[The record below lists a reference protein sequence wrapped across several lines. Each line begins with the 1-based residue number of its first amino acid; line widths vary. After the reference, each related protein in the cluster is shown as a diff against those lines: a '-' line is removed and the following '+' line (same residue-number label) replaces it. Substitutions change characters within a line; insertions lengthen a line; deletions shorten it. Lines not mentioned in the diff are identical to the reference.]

1 MASTA
6 KHRTGGPAVLLDRSR
21 NVSSTRQA
29 SFTVP
34 TLSND
39 DGALVA
45 EVLQQRLVSLLDL
58 GLTLKHIH
66 WNVVGPNFIG
76 VHEMLDPHY
85 AGVQAMV
92 DELAERIATLGGV
105 PSGLPGR
112 LVGDRMWT
120 DYQLDRADSLSHLGA
135 LDVVYDGVI
144 RDHRAA
150 IDTASKLDHV
160 SESLLI
166 DQTGILEK
174 YQWFVRSH
182 LADWAG
188 GMANAG
194 ALSAMD
200 AARAVAA
207 KSSRNAPRNNDRNA
221 PRSTTKPSGSKSAG
235 SKPHVKGRK

>member
-1 MASTA
+1 MASTTKQSNGA
-6 KHRTGGPAVLLDRSR
+6 PAVVHKR
-21 NVSSTRQA
+21 NVSSARQA

-34 TLSND
+34 TLSGD
-39 DGALVA
+39 DGAAVA
-45 EVLQQRLVSLLDL
+45 EILQQRLVSLLDL

-66 WNVVGPNFIG
+66 WNVVGPNFIS

-85 AGVQAMV
+85 AGVQTMI
-92 DELAERIATLGGV
+92 DDLAERIATLGGV

-112 LVGDRMWT
+112 LVGDRTWT

-135 LDVVYDGVI
+135 LDVVYDGII

-150 IDTASKLDHV
+150 MERTSRVDPV
-160 SESLLI
+160 SENLLT
-166 DQTGILEK
+166 DQTGVLEK

-194 ALSAMD
+194 ADSAMG

-207 KSSRNAPRNNDRNA
+207 KSSRHAARTNN
-221 PRSTTKPSGSKSAG
+221 STTK
-235 SKPHVKGRK
+235 GRS

>member
-1 MASTA
+1 MASSRKA
-6 KHRTGGPAVLLDRSR
+6 NKGAAAVLLDRTR
-21 NVSSTRQA
+21 NISSTRQA

-34 TLSND
+34 TLSGE
-39 DGALVA
+39 DGAFVA
-45 EVLQQRLVSLLDL
+45 EILQQRLVSLLDL

-85 AGVQAMV
+85 AGVQAMI

-112 LVGDRMWT
+112 LVGDRTWT

-135 LDVVYDGVI
+135 LDLVYDGVI
-144 RDHRAA
+144 RDHRVAME
-150 IDTASKLDHV
+150 TASKLDHV
-160 SESLLI
+160 SESLLT

-194 ALSAMD
+194 AVSAMD

-207 KSSRNAPRNNDRNA
+207 KSSRNAPRNSDRA
-221 PRSTTKPSGSKSAG
+221 PKSIPTRSNVNK
-235 SKPHVKGRK
+235 KGHS